1 MIRRGF
7 NKLVLPSY
15 HIQHLLTDKHY
26 LFDTKMTISRC
37 QKKYPVRVIIPRRFL
52 SHGLLLTGLL
62 ICPLAALAESRGL
75 TLFSATTTPGGQDYS
90 VKVEVLLLMT
100 LLGLLP
106 VVLLMM
112 TCFTRFIIVLSLLRQ
127 ALGLQQSPP
136 NKVLTGIALVLTL
149 LVMRPVGLKIYQDA
163 VVPYQKEQISLQQA
177 LSLGSTPLKTFM
189 LSQTSSTA
197 LAQIMTIANASG
209 DAKQQD
215 LTLITPAFVLSEL
228 KTAFK
233 IGFMIYIP
241 FLVIDLITA
250 SILMAMGMM
259 MLSPLIVSL
268 PFKLILFVLCDGW
281 SLIVG
286 TLTHSVQAAGL

>member
-1 MIRRGF
+1 MKIRASHGA
-7 NKLVLPSY
+7 LIGLALMLPS
-15 HIQHLLTDKHY
+15 LT
-26 LFDTKMTISRC
+26 
-37 QKKYPVRVIIPRRFL
+37 
-52 SHGLLLTGLL
+52 
-62 ICPLAALAESRGL
+62 LAAQNGL
-75 TLFSATTTPGGQDYS
+75 TLFSAVPTAGGGQDYS
-90 VKVEVLLLMT
+90 VKVEILILMT

-106 VVLLMM
+106 VMMLMM

-127 ALGLQQSPP
+127 AIGLQQSPP

-149 LVMRPVGLKIYQDA
+149 LVMRPVWTDIYQNA
-163 VVPYQKEQISLQQA
+163 VLPYQANSISLQQA
-177 LSLGSTPLKTFM
+177 LDTGQVPLKKFM
-189 LSQTSSTA
+189 LSQTSSTS
-197 LAQIMTIANASG
+197 LAQIMTIAQATG
-209 DAKQQD
+209 EPEAQD
-215 LTLITPAFVLSEL
+215 LTILAPAFVLSEL

-241 FLVIDLITA
+241 FLVIDLIVS

-286 TLTHSVQAAGL
+286 TLTQSVQGVGG